1 MRHDAVLHHGAA
13 VPDAHPPA
21 GERAFRYVSER
32 FLLLPLGAA
41 VALAWANIAPE
52 NYFRFTRIVAFPINE
67 IGMAL
72 FLALVAQ
79 EVFEAFMPG
88 GALHTWRRWT
98 LPLAGAIGGAI
109 GSAAVYLAYVQ
120 LSYETVL
127 ADAWP
132 AAIAIDVAAAYF
144 VIKLIWRRTA
154 ALPFVLLLALATD
167 LIGLSVVALRHPSLY
182 AQPAGLSLVL
192 AAIAGAALMRR
203 LQVRSFWPY
212 IVFCGPISWAGLY
225 LCGLHAALALL
236 PIVPF
241 LPHEPRGTNPFAEQ
255 PDDDTVHH
263 FEHEWNEVV
272 QVVLFLFGLAN
283 AGVILRGYD
292 TGTWAVLAA
301 ALIGRPAGIL
311 IAVGLA
317 VAAGLHLPRKVGW
330 RELAVVA
337 LATSSG
343 FTFALLFATG
353 GVAPGPMLA
362 QIKLGALLSVVA
374 APLAIAL
381 AKVLNVRRSAR

>member
-13 VPDAHPPA
+13 VPRAHLPA
-21 GERAFRYVSER
+21 GERAFRYVTER

-41 VALAWANIAPE
+41 IALAWANIAPE

-79 EVFEAFMPG
+79 EVLEAFMPG
-88 GALHTWRRWT
+88 GALHTWKRWA
-98 LPLAGAIGGAI
+98 LPLVGAIGGLV
-109 GSAAVYLAYVQ
+109 GAAGVYLVYVQ
-120 LSYETVL
+120 LHYETVL
-127 ADAWP
+127 ANAWP
-132 AAIAIDVAAAYF
+132 AAVAIDVAAAYY
-144 VIKLIWRRTA
+144 VVKLIWRRTA
-154 ALPFVLLLALATD
+154 ALPFLLLLALATD
-167 LIGLSVVALRHPSLY
+167 LIGLLIVALQHPSLY
-182 AQPAGLSLVL
+182 AQPAGLSLVA
-192 AAIAGAALMRR
+192 AAIVGAALMRR
-203 LQVRSFWPY
+203 FRVRSFWAY
-212 IVFCGPISWAGLY
+212 IAFCGPIAWIGLY
-225 LCGLHAALALL
+225 LCGLHPALALL

-241 LPHEPRGTNPFAEQ
+241 LPREPRRADPFAEP
-255 PDDDTVHH
+255 PDDDAVHH

-292 TGTWAVLAA
+292 TGTGAVLAA
-301 ALIGRPAGIL
+301 ALIGRPVGIL

-317 VAAGLHLPRKVGW
+317 VAAGLHLPRRVGW

-353 GVAPGPMLA
+353 SVAPGPMLA

-381 AKVLNVRRSAR
+381 AKVLHVQKSAR

>member
-13 VPDAHPPA
+13 VPSAHLPA
-21 GERAFRYVSER
+21 GERAFRYVTER

-41 VALAWANIAPE
+41 IALVWANTAPE
-52 NYFRFTRIVAFPINE
+52 SYFRFTKLVAFPINE

-79 EVFEAFMPG
+79 EVLEAFMPG
-88 GALHTWRRWT
+88 GALHTWKRWA
-98 LPLAGAIGGAI
+98 LPLVGAIGGLV
-109 GSAAVYLAYVQ
+109 GAAGVYLVYVQ
-120 LSYETVL
+120 LHYETVL
-127 ADAWP
+127 ANAWP
-132 AAIAIDVAAAYF
+132 AAVAIDVAAAYY
-144 VIKLIWRRTA
+144 VVKLIWRRTA
-154 ALPFVLLLALATD
+154 ALPFLLLLALATD
-167 LIGLSVVALRHPSLY
+167 LIGLLIVALQHPSLY
-182 AQPAGLSLVL
+182 AQPAGLSLVA
-192 AAIAGAALMRR
+192 AAIVGAALMRR
-203 LQVRSFWPY
+203 FRVRSFWAY
-212 IVFCGPISWAGLY
+212 IAFCGPIAWIGLY
-225 LCGLHAALALL
+225 LCGLHPALALL

-241 LPHEPRGTNPFAEQ
+241 LPREPRRADPFAEP
-255 PDDDTVHH
+255 PDDDAVHH

-292 TGTWAVLAA
+292 TGTGAVLAA
-301 ALIGRPAGIL
+301 ALIGRPVGIL

-317 VAAGLHLPRKVGW
+317 VAAGLHLPRRVGW

-353 GVAPGPMLA
+353 SVAPGPMLA
-362 QIKLGALLSVVA
+362 QIKLGALFSVVA

-381 AKVLNVRRSAR
+381 AKVLHVQKSAR